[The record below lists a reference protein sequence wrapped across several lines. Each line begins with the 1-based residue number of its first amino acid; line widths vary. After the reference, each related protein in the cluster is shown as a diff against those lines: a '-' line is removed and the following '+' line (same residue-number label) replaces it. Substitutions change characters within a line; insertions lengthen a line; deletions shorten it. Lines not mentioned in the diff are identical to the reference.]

1 MKRSRLTSLLGIISL
16 GLITGSYLIL
26 LRIDSPAAY
35 VLIVFG
41 IISSALFKIPAIIGA
56 YFEFH
61 TPESSRRMSDEP
73 IGRIFSI
80 LYVIFNLMMST
91 FASGITVQYYQ
102 SYPISPILW
111 VIVEIFWI
119 TSGVL
124 GIVAAVMYKDDKKQT
139 RTPYFLRTDI

>member
-16 GLITGSYLIL
+16 GLITSSYFIL
-26 LRIDSPAAY
+26 LTIDSPAAY

-41 IISSALFKIPAIIGA
+41 IISSAFFIIPAIIGA

-61 TPESSRRMSDEP
+61 TPEKNRRMPNEP

-80 LYVIFNLMMST
+80 YYVIFNLIMSS
-91 FASGITVQYYQ
+91 FASGLTVQYYQ

-124 GIVAAVMYKDDKKQT
+124 GIVAAVMYKDDKKKHVS
-139 RTPYFLRTDI
+139 PISFDFL

>member
-16 GLITGSYLIL
+16 GLITGSYFIL
-26 LRIDSPAAY
+26 LTIDSPAAY

-41 IISSALFKIPAIIGA
+41 IISSAFCIIPAIIGA

-61 TPESSRRMSDEP
+61 TPENNRRMPNEP
-73 IGRIFSI
+73 IGRLFSI
-80 LYVIFNLMMST
+80 FYVIFNLMMST

-102 SYPISPILW
+102 YHPISPILW

-139 RTPYFLRTDI
+139 LTP

>member
-1 MKRSRLTSLLGIISL
+1 MLT
-16 GLITGSYLIL
+16 
-26 LRIDSPAAY
+26 IDSPAAY

-41 IISSALFKIPAIIGA
+41 IISSAFFIIPAIIGA

-61 TPESSRRMSDEP
+61 TPENNKKMPNEP

-80 LYVIFNLMMST
+80 FYVIFNLLMSS

-124 GIVAAVMYKDDKKQT
+124 GIVAAVMYKDDKK
-139 RTPYFLRTDI
+139 